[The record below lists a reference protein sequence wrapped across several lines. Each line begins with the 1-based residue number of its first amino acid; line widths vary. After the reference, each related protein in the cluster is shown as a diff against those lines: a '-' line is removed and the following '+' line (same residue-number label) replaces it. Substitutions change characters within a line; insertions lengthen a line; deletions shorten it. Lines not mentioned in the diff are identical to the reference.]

1 MAKGEAMRR
10 QEADSRFQSIWNR
23 ISEIQISQ
31 SNYVSQ
37 YQFQNALYRI
47 SELTDILIQAGIL
60 IEPTKLGPLVHQ
72 VDGKP
77 YAVRKVK

>member
-1 MAKGEAMRR
+1 VAKGEAMRR

-31 SNYVSQ
+31 SNYITQRELEHV
-37 YQFQNALYRI
+37 FNRI
-47 SELTDILIQAGIL
+47 NELKKML
-60 IEPTKLGPLVHQ
+60 IEAGLLVEPTDLGPKVHQ
-72 VDGKP
+72 VDGKL